1 VQQRLLHPASS
12 ETSSPRSTRWTAGE
26 TTELIA
32 CVVAVLGVL
41 ITAATVDASD
51 FVSQVARFYVTLL
64 NIGYMLS
71 RGLARPGSRNFYDD
85 DRR

>member
-1 VQQRLLHPASS
+1 
-12 ETSSPRSTRWTAGE
+12 
-26 TTELIA
+26 
-32 CVVAVLGVL
+32 VAVLGVL

-51 FVSQVARFYVTLL
+51 FFSQVARFYVTLL